1 MLASTGEGVPGA
13 PASLLASATV
23 GPGLSRPLVYP
34 GCVGR
39 LSYSR
44 CAEFLMH
51 GEATAGLF
59 CLPYVYMT
67 KSQTLACED
76 LWQYCMPGKLSAS
89 VALLR
94 CIHTAVEGAVVSQP
108 TPDFAV
114 CAMDNDGI
122 DFTNLFTK
130 KQKLASN
137 VNQTQRAATVVG
149 RKRHRADDEAK
160 INSHNEKKSKRAQG
174 AGQREPRR
182 EGATA
187 VPGRNLAKRAP
198 PEERRKQRGPLPATA
213 HASKLSGKGLAA
225 QKPGGVLKTQLHQA
239 AKDKV
244 QQGNSNQGQQ
254 RQQQQQ
260 KQQRREQEGSTGRPG
275 GRKEAATGAGRKA
288 MPGHASGGRDSYPYE
303 VDYNDHFETSLRAVQ
318 DVAVVLHHL
327 CRVTGKAP
335 SQLAVYDPFY
345 CQGGIR
351 RHYEALGFTNFIHR
365 KRDFYADVVSGNL
378 PDYDILVT
386 NPPYSADHKERI
398 LDFCLRSGKPWAL
411 LLPNYV
417 AVRAY
422 YGELLQQHQEQQQQQ
437 RQPGKAAGRQGGRGG
452 GGGWQAPFYIT
463 PHVRYGYEHPEG
475 TGHAESPFYRC
486 GTGYAVCGTGVG

>member
-198 PEERRKQRGPLPATA
+198 PEERREINSKSASNKCAASRGVSLVPSRQRRATRLLRPCRLPQPPAMRATA
-213 HASKLSGKGLAA
+213 
-225 QKPGGVLKTQLHQA
+225 P
-239 AKDKV
+239 
-244 QQGNSNQGQQ
+244 NS
-254 RQQQQQ
+254 
-260 KQQRREQEGSTGRPG
+260 
-275 GRKEAATGAGRKA
+275 
-288 MPGHASGGRDSYPYE
+288 
-303 VDYNDHFETSLRAVQ
+303 TSLQ
-318 DVAVVLHHL
+318 VLHLTQRHAHT
-327 CRVTGKAP
+327 VTAP
-335 SQLAVYDPFY
+335 PL
-345 CQGGIR
+345 
-351 RHYEALGFTNFIHR
+351 
-365 KRDFYADVVSGNL
+365 
-378 PDYDILVT
+378 
-386 NPPYSADHKERI
+386 
-398 LDFCLRSGKPWAL
+398 
-411 LLPNYV
+411 
-417 AVRAY
+417 
-422 YGELLQQHQEQQQQQ
+422 
-437 RQPGKAAGRQGGRGG
+437 
-452 GGGWQAPFYIT
+452 
-463 PHVRYGYEHPEG
+463 
-475 TGHAESPFYRC
+475 SP
-486 GTGYAVCGTGVG
+486 A